1 MDYKVIEGNYQNM
14 GVTRGQD
21 RATFT
26 FHGEKEDACSLILIH
41 NETGERTEIA
51 IPSEYCLG
59 SLRSITVMGLK
70 ITDFHYCYS
79 INGTEVLDDYAPVIV
94 GREIW
99 NDSARAGKEYRVYGA
114 ASGTGFS
121 WKNDRNPE
129 IPEEDM
135 IMYKLHVR
143 GFSMDRHTRTGGT
156 FRAVEEKLDYLKK
169 LGVTTLELMPVYE
182 FEEMPLPEKAPE
194 LPDYIKWD
202 EQEEDLIAR
211 PEAEEKVDKQLN
223 YWGYVR
229 GDYFAVKASYA
240 MKPENASAEFKHLV
254 RTLHE
259 SGMECVMEFYFPQ
272 DTNHNLILDA
282 LRYWVRE
289 YHVDGFHLLG
299 MNLPITAVVQ
309 DVILSRTKI
318 FYMELPSVQQ
328 PQKKYERLFIYK
340 EEYQYPIR
348 KMLNHISGN
357 LSQLVDQQRKQ
368 GKDFGYVNFVASN
381 NGFTLA
387 DVFMYNDKHNEANG
401 ENNADGDNWNFSSN
415 YGVEGPSRR
424 KKLSELRFRQWK
436 NAMALLMLAQGV
448 PLIWAGDECG
458 NSQMGNNNAYCQDN
472 PTGWINWKRGAAARA
487 YEDYLEKL
495 TAFRRNHSV
504 LNPRE
509 PFTFADRKGSGFP
522 DLSYHGSHAWIS
534 DADYGSMSVGML
546 YNGAYADTDGTED
559 IYVAYNFYSEE
570 TSLALPQINKKRKWY
585 LVMNTALEEPWLAEP
600 EKLKRQQYLA
610 APSQSVCILIGK

>member
-1 MDYKVIEGNYQNM
+1 MDYKVIEGDYQKM

-26 FHGEKEDACSLILIH
+26 FHGEKEDVCSLILIQ
-41 NETGERTEIA
+41 NETGARTEIP

-70 ITDFHYCYS
+70 ISDFHYCYS
-79 INGTEVLDDYAPVIV
+79 INEKEVLDDYAPVII

-99 NDSARAGKEYRVYGA
+99 NDPSRRENDYRVYGA
-114 ASGTGFS
+114 APGAAFS

-129 IPEEDM
+129 IAESDM

-143 GFSMDRHTRTGGT
+143 GFSMDRRMRTRGT
-156 FRAVEEKLDYLKK
+156 FRAAEDRIESLKS
-169 LGVTTLELMPVYE
+169 LGITTLELMPVYE
-182 FEEMPLPEKAPE
+182 FEEMPIPKEAPE
-194 LPDYIKWD
+194 LPDYIRWD
-202 EQEEDLIAR
+202 EQEEDLIPK
-211 PEAEEKVDKQLN
+211 PEAQEQKEQQLN
-223 YWGYVR
+223 YWGYVA
-229 GDYFAVKASYA
+229 GNYFAVKASYA
-240 MKPENASAEFKHLV
+240 SRPENASAEFKHLI

-259 SGMECVMEFYFPQ
+259 NGMECVMEFFFPQ

-299 MNLPITAVVQ
+299 QNLPITAIVQ
-309 DVILSRTKI
+309 DIILSRTKI
-318 FYMELPSVQQ
+318 FYMDLPEVQTM
-328 PQKKYERLFIYK
+328 QKKYERLFLYR

-348 KMLNHISGN
+348 KMLNHINGN
-357 LSQLVDQQRKQ
+357 LAQLVDQQRKQ
-368 GKDFGYVNFVASN
+368 GHGYGYVNFVAGN

-401 ENNADGDNWNFSSN
+401 EDNSDGDNWNFSHN
-415 YGVEGPSRR
+415 YGAEGPSRR
-424 KKLSELRFRQWK
+424 KAINEIRFRQWK

-448 PLIWAGDECG
+448 PLIWSGDECG

-472 PTGWINWKRGAAARA
+472 PTGWVNWKRVSAAKP
-487 YEDYLEKL
+487 YEDYLTRL
-495 TAFRRNHSV
+495 IAFRKKHPI
-504 LNPRE
+504 LTPQE
-509 PFTFADRKGSGFP
+509 PFTFADRLGSGFP

-546 YNGAYADTDGTED
+546 YNGAYAQTDETED
-559 IYVAYNFYSEE
+559 VYVAYNFYSEE
-570 TSLALPQINKKRKWY
+570 TGLAIPQINKKRKWY
-585 LVMNTALEEPWLAEP
+585 LVMNTALNEPWLTEP
-600 EKLKRQQYLA
+600 EKLENQQFLA
-610 APSQSVCILIGK
+610 APPQSVCILIGR